1 MIADNFIMGM
11 GARVSVRNNAI
22 KALTIDQMTLLRY
35 SDLIFDFTN
44 TFDLTIYYN
53 QYLNLFNDYTSV
65 DFTKIDGQISI
76 KQLQPQNERTSIIL
90 NDVKFS
96 HAINIDVRHLAIHG
110 NIYDPS
116 ESTSR
121 RTQINLQSQSL
132 FVNSGAKL
140 RADKIFMYTN
150 GTIDIQEG
158 AEIESTTANRCE
170 TLAEGRN

>member
-1 MIADNFIMGM
+1 MNAKINSPKKFPGQFLIADNFIMGM

-65 DFTKIDGQISI
+65 DFTKVNGQISI

-96 HAINIDVRHLAIHG
+96 YMINIDVRHLAIHG

-116 ESTSR
+116 ESNSR
-121 RTQINLQSQSL
+121 RT
-132 FVNSGAKL
+132 
-140 RADKIFMYTN
+140 
-150 GTIDIQEG
+150 
-158 AEIESTTANRCE
+158 
-170 TLAEGRN
+170 